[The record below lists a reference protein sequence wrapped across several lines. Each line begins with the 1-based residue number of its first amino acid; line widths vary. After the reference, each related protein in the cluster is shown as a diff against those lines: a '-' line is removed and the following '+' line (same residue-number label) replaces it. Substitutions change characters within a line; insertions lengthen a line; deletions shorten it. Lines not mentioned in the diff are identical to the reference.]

1 MGRLLSLSKQ
11 TPYTTKKT
19 KQNKVRLQEIKNL
32 QSNSLLDYAVGS
44 FIITSKEK
52 LQSIVTS
59 GIDVLWINCVHR
71 QSKHTINACLA
82 LQSSQNHG
90 LGKINRLLL
99 LLPKPWF
106 WEVSSANS
114 NFNKVPLCK
123 QFVTKLST
131 GGLWPLASSPYKA
144 GFLLWEN

>member
-1 MGRLLSLSKQ
+1 MGRLLSLSRQ

-59 GIDVLWINCVHR
+59 GVDVFWINCVSTPI
-71 QSKHTINACLA
+71 QTYYQCMFSFT
-82 LQSSQNHG
+82 SPQNHG
-90 LGKINRLLL
+90 FGKSNSLLL

-106 WEVSSANS
+106 WEVSNANS
-114 NFNKVPLCK
+114 KFKRVLLCK

-144 GFLLWEN
+144 GFLLWKN